1 MPAYAYEAVDKMGRR
16 KKGNIEAASPDRAQS
31 MLKGEGLIPLSVHE
45 QSFLNKD
52 VNIGGSGVSKRDL
65 SVFCRQFV
73 SIINAGV
80 PIVDAMGM
88 MEDQTENKRLQ
99 KALGEVKNNIAKGES
114 FANAL
119 RERSDIFPSMMINMV
134 EAGEAS
140 GSIDV
145 SLDRM
150 ATQFEKDTKLTAM
163 IKKAL
168 IYPIVVV
175 CVAIIV
181 MIVMM
186 AFVIPNF
193 MEMFKDLDTD
203 MPKLTQIVMAAADF
217 FKANW
222 ILVVG
227 IIIVIVVG
235 LKVFSASQV
244 GTEFL
249 SKAAIKIP
257 AFKDFTIKTSSSRLA
272 RTLATLTS
280 SGISMIDAL
289 DISAKTMSNYM
300 FRQAVLE
307 CKEEVKK
314 GVPLSEPLK
323 RSGLFPPMVVH
334 MTKIGEETGDMDSML
349 TKMADYYDEEVENA
363 TQNLLSVME
372 PVIILVIA
380 VFVGILVGACVM
392 PMLSLYKGLDN
403 L

>member
-1 MPAYAYEAVDKMGRR
+1 MAVYAYEAVDKMGKR
-16 KKGNIEAASPDRAQS
+16 KRGNIEATTPDRAQS
-31 MLKGEGLIPLSVHE
+31 MLKGEGLVPLKVSE

-52 VNIGGSGVSKRDL
+52 VNIGGSGVSKKDL
-65 SVFCRQFV
+65 AVFCRQFV

-88 MEDQTENKRLQ
+88 MEDQTENKRLK
-99 KALGEVKNNIAKGES
+99 KALGEVKTNIAKGES

-119 RERSDIFPSMMINMV
+119 RERSDVFPSMMINMV

-150 ATQFEKDTKLTAM
+150 ATQFEKDMKLGAM

-168 IYPIVVV
+168 IYPIVIVI
-175 CVAIIV
+175 VAFIV

-193 MEMFKDLDTD
+193 LKMFEDLDTD
-203 MPKLTQIVMAAADF
+203 LPALTRAVMAAADF
-217 FKANW
+217 CKAYW
-222 ILVVG
+222 YLIIGVVVVLIIG
-227 IIIVIVVG
+227 I
-235 LKVFSASQV
+235 KVFSASQV

-249 SKAAIKIP
+249 ARTAITIP
-257 AFKDFTIKTSSSRLA
+257 ALKNFTVKTSSSRLA
-272 RTLATLTS
+272 RTLATLTA

-289 DISAKTMSNYM
+289 DIAAKTMSNWV
-300 FRQAVLE
+300 FRTAVLE
-307 CKEEVKK
+307 AKEEVKK
-314 GVPLSEPLK
+314 GVPLSEPL
-323 RSGLFPPMVVH
+323 RRAGIFPPMVVH
-334 MTKIGEETGDMDSML
+334 MTKIGEETGDMESML
-349 TKMADYYDEEVENA
+349 TKMADYYDDEVESA
-363 TQNLLSVME
+363 TQSLLSFME
-372 PVIILVIA
+372 PIIILVIA
-380 VFVGILVGACVM
+380 VLVGVLVGACVM

>member
-1 MPAYAYEAVDKMGRR
+1 MPAYSYEAVDKLG
-16 KKGNIEAASPDRAQS
+16 KKKRGNIEAASPDRAQS
-31 MLKGEGLIPLSVHE
+31 MLKGEGLIPIKVSE

-73 SIINAGV
+73 SILNAGV

-88 MEDQTENKRLQ
+88 MEDQTENKRLK
-99 KALGEVKNNIAKGES
+99 KALGEVKANIAKGES

-119 RERSDIFPSMMINMV
+119 RERSDVFPSMMINMV

-150 ATQFEKDTKLTAM
+150 ATQFEKDTKLSAM

-193 MEMFKDLDTD
+193 MDMFKDMDTK
-203 MPKLTQIVMAAADF
+203 MPALTTAVMNMADF

-222 ILVVG
+222 IIVVG
-227 IIIVIVVG
+227 VIVIIVIG
-235 LKVFSASQV
+235 IKIFSASQT

-249 SKAAIKIP
+249 SKLAISIP
-257 AFKDFTIKTSSSRLA
+257 AFREFTVKTSSSRLA

-289 DISAKTMSNYM
+289 DISSKTMTNYV

-307 CKEEVKK
+307 AKEEVKK
-314 GVPLSEPLK
+314 GVPLSEPLR
-323 RSGLFPPMVVH
+323 RSQIFPPMVIH

-380 VFVGILVGACVM
+380 VFVGLLVGACVM

>member
-1 MPAYAYEAVDKMGRR
+1 MPAYAYEAVDKMGR
-16 KKGNIEAASPDRAQS
+16 KKRGNIEATSPDRAQS
-31 MLKGEGLIPLSVHE
+31 MLKGEGLIPLKVSE

-73 SIINAGV
+73 SILNAGV

-88 MEDQTENKRLQ
+88 MEDQTENKRLK
-99 KALGEVKNNIAKGES
+99 KALGEVKANIAKGES

-119 RERSDIFPSMMINMV
+119 RERSDIFPPMMINMV

-150 ATQFEKDTKLTAM
+150 ASQFEKDTKLSAL

-175 CVAIIV
+175 CVAIVV

-193 MEMFKDLDTD
+193 MDMFKDMDTK
-203 MPKLTQIVMAAADF
+203 MPALTLAVMGAADF
-217 FKANW
+217 FKAYW
-222 ILVVG
+222 YLILGVIV
-227 IIIVIVVG
+227 IIVIG

-249 SKAAIKIP
+249 AKAAISIP
-257 AFKDFTIKTSSSRLA
+257 AFKEFTIKTSSSRLA

-307 CKEEVKK
+307 AKEEVKK

-403 L
+403 I

>member
-1 MPAYAYEAVDKMGRR
+1 MPAYAYEAVDKMGR
-16 KKGNIEAASPDRAQS
+16 KKRGNIEAVSPDRAQS
-31 MLKGEGLIPLSVHE
+31 MLKGEGLIPLKVSE
-45 QSFLNKD
+45 QTFLNKD

-73 SIINAGV
+73 SILNAGV

-88 MEDQTENKRLQ
+88 MEDQTENKRLK
-99 KALGEVKNNIAKGES
+99 KALGEVKANIAKGES

-150 ATQFEKDTKLTAM
+150 ATQFEKDTKMAGM
-163 IKKAL
+163 VKKAL

-175 CVAIIV
+175 CVAIVV

-193 MEMFKDLDTD
+193 MEMFKDMDTK
-203 MPKLTQIVMAAADF
+203 MPGLTLAVMAAADF
-217 FKANW
+217 FKAYW
-222 ILVVG
+222 YLILG
-227 IIIVIVVG
+227 IVVVAFIAI
-235 LKVFSASQV
+235 KIFSASQM

-249 SKAAIKIP
+249 AKAAISIP
-257 AFKDFTIKTSSSRLA
+257 ALKNFTVKTSSSRLA

-289 DISAKTMSNYM
+289 DIAAKTMTNYM

-349 TKMADYYDEEVENA
+349 TKMADYYDEEVEAA
-363 TQNLLSVME
+363 TANLMSVME

-403 L
+403 I

>member
-119 RERSDIFPSMMINMV
+119 RERSDIFPAMMINMV

-150 ATQFEKDTKLTAM
+150 ATQFEKDTKLSGM

-193 MEMFKDLDTD
+193 MEMFKDMDTE
-203 MPKLTQIVMAAADF
+203 MPGLTKAVMAAADF

-222 ILVVG
+222 IIVVG
-227 IIIVIVVG
+227 VIIVIVVG

-244 GTEFL
+244 GTELL
-249 SKAAIKIP
+249 SKAAVSIP
-257 AFKDFTIKTSSSRLA
+257 AFKDFTVKTSSSRLA

-289 DISAKTMSNYM
+289 DISAKTMTNYM

-307 CKEEVKK
+307 AKEEVKK

-334 MTKIGEETGDMDSML
+334 MTKIGEETGDMDTML
-349 TKMADYYDEEVENA
+349 TKMADYYDEEVESA

>member
-16 KKGNIEAASPDRAQS
+16 KRGNIEATSPDRAQS
-31 MLKGEGLIPLSVHE
+31 MLKGEGLIPLKVSE

-73 SIINAGV
+73 SILNAGV

-88 MEDQTENKRLQ
+88 MEDQTENKRLK
-99 KALGEVKNNIAKGES
+99 KALGEVKANISKGES

-150 ATQFEKDTKLTAM
+150 ATQFEKDTKMAGM
-163 IKKAL
+163 VKKAL

-175 CVAIIV
+175 CVAIVV

-193 MEMFKDLDTD
+193 MEMFKDMDTK
-203 MPKLTQIVMAAADF
+203 MPALTLAVMGAADF
-217 FKANW
+217 FKAYW
-222 ILVVG
+222 YLIFG
-227 IIIVIVVG
+227 IIVIIG
-235 LKVFSASQV
+235 IALKVFSASQV

-249 SKAAIKIP
+249 AKAAITIP
-257 AFKDFTIKTSSSRLA
+257 AFKNFTVKTSSSRLA

-289 DISAKTMSNYM
+289 DISAKTMTNYM
-300 FRQAVLE
+300 FRQAVIE

-349 TKMADYYDEEVENA
+349 TKMADYYDEEVEAA
-363 TQNLLSVME
+363 TANLMSFME

-380 VFVGILVGACVM
+380 VFVGLLVGACVM

>member
-150 ATQFEKDTKLTAM
+150 ATQFEKDTKLSAM

-175 CVAIIV
+175 CVAIVV

-193 MEMFKDLDTD
+193 MEMFKDMDTK
-203 MPKLTQIVMAAADF
+203 MPGLTLAVMAAADF

-222 ILVVG
+222 LLVIG
-227 IIIVIVVG
+227 IIVVIVVG

-249 SKAAIKIP
+249 AKAAVSIP
-257 AFKDFTIKTSSSRLA
+257 ALKDFTIKTSSSRLA

-289 DISAKTMSNYM
+289 DISAKTMTNYM

-380 VFVGILVGACVM
+380 VFVGLLVGACVM

>member
-119 RERSDIFPSMMINMV
+119 RERSDVFPSMMINMV

-289 DISAKTMSNYM
+289 DISAKTMTNYM

-403 L
+403 I

>member
-1 MPAYAYEAVDKMGRR
+1 MPAYSYEAVDKMGKR
-16 KKGNIEAASPDRAQS
+16 KRGNIEAASTDRAQS
-31 MLKGEGLIPLSVHE
+31 MLKGEGLIPLKVSE
-45 QSFLNKD
+45 QSFLSKD

-73 SIINAGV
+73 SILNAGV

-88 MEDQTENKRLQ
+88 MEDQTENKRLK
-99 KALGEVKNNIAKGES
+99 KALGEVKANISKGES

-150 ATQFEKDTKLTAM
+150 ATQFEKDTKMAGM
-163 IKKAL
+163 VKKAL

-175 CVAIIV
+175 CVAIVV

-193 MEMFKDLDTD
+193 MDMFKDMDTK
-203 MPKLTQIVMAAADF
+203 MPALTLAVMGAADF
-217 FKANW
+217 FKAYW
-222 ILVVG
+222 YL
-227 IIIVIVVG
+227 IIGIVIVLVIAI
-235 LKVFSASQV
+235 KVFSASQV

-249 SKAAIKIP
+249 SKAAITIP
-257 AFKDFTIKTSSSRLA
+257 AFKNFVVKTSSSRLA

-289 DISAKTMSNYM
+289 DIAAKTMTNYM
-300 FRQAVLE
+300 FRQAVIE

-349 TKMADYYDEEVENA
+349 TKMADYYDEEVEAA
-363 TQNLLSVME
+363 TANLMSVME

>member
-150 ATQFEKDTKLTAM
+150 ATQFEKDTKLSAM

-175 CVAIIV
+175 CVAVIV

-193 MEMFKDLDTD
+193 MKMFQDLDTD
-203 MPKLTQIVMAAADF
+203 LPGLTKAVMAAADF
-217 FKANW
+217 F
-222 ILVVG
+222 IC
-227 IIIVIVVG
+227 
-235 LKVFSASQV
+235 
-244 GTEFL
+244 T
-249 SKAAIKIP
+249 
-257 AFKDFTIKTSSSRLA
+257 R
-272 RTLATLTS
+272 
-280 SGISMIDAL
+280 
-289 DISAKTMSNYM
+289 
-300 FRQAVLE
+300 
-307 CKEEVKK
+307 
-314 GVPLSEPLK
+314 
-323 RSGLFPPMVVH
+323 
-334 MTKIGEETGDMDSML
+334 
-349 TKMADYYDEEVENA
+349 
-363 TQNLLSVME
+363 
-372 PVIILVIA
+372 
-380 VFVGILVGACVM
+380 
-392 PMLSLYKGLDN
+392 
-403 L
+403 

>member
-1 MPAYAYEAVDKMGRR
+1 MPAYAYEAVDKMGR
-16 KKGNIEAASPDRAQS
+16 KKRGNIEATTPDRAQS
-31 MLKGEGLIPLSVHE
+31 MLKGEGLIPLKVSE

-73 SIINAGV
+73 SILNAGV

-88 MEDQTENKRLQ
+88 MEDQTENKRLK
-99 KALGEVKNNIAKGES
+99 KALGEVKANIAKGES

-150 ATQFEKDTKLTAM
+150 AAQFEKDTKLSAL

-193 MEMFKDLDTD
+193 MDMFKEMDTK
-203 MPKLTQIVMAAADF
+203 MPALTLAVMGAADF
-217 FKANW
+217 FKAYW
-222 ILVVG
+222 YLIVG
-227 IIIVIVVG
+227 AIVVLVIG
-235 LKVFSASQV
+235 GKIFSASQV

-249 SKAAIKIP
+249 AKAAISIP

-307 CKEEVKK
+307 AKEEVKK

-334 MTKIGEETGDMDSML
+334 MTKIGEETGDMDTML

>member
-1 MPAYAYEAVDKMGRR
+1 MPAYAYEAVDKMG
-16 KKGNIEAASPDRAQS
+16 KKKRGNIEAASTDRAQS
-31 MLKGEGLIPLSVHE
+31 MLKGEGLIPLKVSE
-45 QSFLNKD
+45 QSFLNND

-73 SIINAGV
+73 SILNAGV

-88 MEDQTENKRLQ
+88 MEDQTENKRLK
-99 KALGEVKNNIAKGES
+99 KALGEVKANIAKGES

-150 ATQFEKDTKLTAM
+150 ATQFEKDTKMAGM
-163 IKKAL
+163 VKKAL

-193 MEMFKDLDTD
+193 MEMFKDMDTK
-203 MPKLTQIVMAAADF
+203 MPGLTLAVMAAADF
-217 FKANW
+217 FKAYW
-222 ILVVG
+222 YLVLG
-227 IIIVIVVG
+227 IIVVIVIA

-249 SKAAIKIP
+249 SKAAISIP
-257 AFKDFTIKTSSSRLA
+257 AFKNFTVKTSSSRLA

-289 DISAKTMSNYM
+289 DIAAKTMTNYM
-300 FRQAVLE
+300 FRQAVIE

-349 TKMADYYDEEVENA
+349 TKMADYYDEEVEAA
-363 TQNLLSVME
+363 TANLMSVME

-403 L
+403 I

>member
-1 MPAYAYEAVDKMGRR
+1 MPAYMYEAVDKMGKK
-16 KKGNIEAASPDRAQS
+16 KKGSIEATTPDRAQS
-31 MLKGEGLIPLSVHE
+31 MLKGEGLIPLKVSE

-52 VNIGGSGVSKRDL
+52 LNVGGSGVSKKDL

-73 SIINAGV
+73 SILNAGV

-88 MEDQTENKRLQ
+88 MEDQTENKRLK
-99 KALGEVKNNIAKGES
+99 KALGEVKADISKGES

-119 RERSDIFPSMMINMV
+119 RGRSDIFPSMMINMV

-145 SLDRM
+145 SLERM
-150 ATQFEKDTKLTAM
+150 ATQFEKDTKLGGM

-168 IYPIVVV
+168 IYPIVIV

-181 MIVMM
+181 LIVMM

-193 MEMFKDLDTD
+193 MKMFEDMDTEL
-203 MPKLTQIVMAAADF
+203 PALTKAVMAAADF
-217 FKANW
+217 FKAYW
-222 ILVVG
+222 YLIIGILVCVVIG
-227 IIIVIVVG
+227 I
-235 LKVFSASQV
+235 KVFSASQT
-244 GTEFL
+244 GTIFL
-249 SKAAIKIP
+249 AKAAITIP
-257 AFKDFTIKTSSSRLA
+257 ALKTFVTKTSSSRLA

-289 DISAKTMSNYM
+289 DIAAKTMTNYI

-307 CKEEVKK
+307 AKDEVKK
-314 GVPLSEPLK
+314 GVPLSEPLR
-323 RSGLFPPMVVH
+323 RSGIFPPMVIH

-349 TKMADYYDEEVENA
+349 TKMADYYDEEVESA
-363 TQNLLSVME
+363 TANLMSVLE

-380 VFVGILVGACVM
+380 GFVGVLVGACVM

>member
-1 MPAYAYEAVDKMGRR
+1 MPAYAYEAVDKMG
-16 KKGNIEAASPDRAQS
+16 KKKRGNIEAASTDRAQS
-31 MLKGEGLIPLSVHE
+31 MLKGEGLIPLKVSE

-52 VNIGGSGVSKRDL
+52 VNMGGSGVSKRDL

-73 SIINAGV
+73 SILNAGV

-88 MEDQTENKRLQ
+88 MEDQTENKRLK
-99 KALGEVKNNIAKGES
+99 KALGEVKANIAKGES

-150 ATQFEKDTKLTAM
+150 ATQFEKDTKMAGM
-163 IKKAL
+163 VKKAL

-193 MEMFKDLDTD
+193 MEMFKDMDTK
-203 MPKLTQIVMAAADF
+203 MPGLTLAVMAAADF
-217 FKANW
+217 FKAYW
-222 ILVVG
+222 YLVLG
-227 IIIVIVVG
+227 IIVVIVIA

-249 SKAAIKIP
+249 SKAAISIP
-257 AFKDFTIKTSSSRLA
+257 AFKNFTVKTSSSRLA

-289 DISAKTMSNYM
+289 DIAAKTMTNYM
-300 FRQAVLE
+300 FRQAVIE

-349 TKMADYYDEEVENA
+349 TKMADYYDEEVEAA
-363 TQNLLSVME
+363 TANLMSVME

-403 L
+403 I

>member
-16 KKGNIEAASPDRAQS
+16 KKGNIEAASPDRAQT
-31 MLKGEGLIPLSVHE
+31 MLKGEGLIPLKVSE

-52 VNIGGSGVSKRDL
+52 MNIGGSGVGKRDL

-73 SIINAGV
+73 SILNAGV

-88 MEDQTENKRLQ
+88 MEDQTENKNLK
-99 KALGEVKNNIAKGES
+99 KALGEVKANIAKGES

-119 RERSDIFPSMMINMV
+119 RERSDVFPPMMINMV

-150 ATQFEKDTKLTAM
+150 ANQFEKDTKLSAM

-175 CVAIIV
+175 VVAIIV

-193 MEMFKDLDTD
+193 MDMFKQMDTK
-203 MPKLTQIVMAAADF
+203 MPALTLAVMAAADF
-217 FKANW
+217 FKHNV
-222 ILVVG
+222 IL
-227 IIIVIVVG
+227 IIAIMVAIVIG
-235 LKVFSASQV
+235 LKIFSASQT
-244 GTEFL
+244 GTIFL
-249 SKAAIKIP
+249 ANAAIKIP

-289 DISAKTMSNYM
+289 DISAKTMSNYV

-307 CKEEVKK
+307 AKEEVKK

-323 RSGLFPPMVVH
+323 RAGIFPPMVVH

-372 PVIILVIA
+372 PIIILVIA

>member
-1 MPAYAYEAVDKMGRR
+1 MPAYAYEAVDKMG
-16 KKGNIEAASPDRAQS
+16 KKKRGNIEAASTDRAQS
-31 MLKGEGLIPLSVHE
+31 MLKGEGLIPLKVSE

-65 SVFCRQFV
+65 SVFCLHFV
-73 SIINAGV
+73 SILNAGV

-88 MEDQTENKRLQ
+88 MEDQTENKRLK
-99 KALGEVKNNIAKGES
+99 KALGEVKANIAKGES

-119 RERSDIFPSMMINMV
+119 RERSDIFPAMMINMV

-150 ATQFEKDTKLTAM
+150 ATQFEKDTKMAGM
-163 IKKAL
+163 VKKAL

-193 MEMFKDLDTD
+193 MEMFKDMDTK
-203 MPKLTQIVMAAADF
+203 MPALTLAVMGAADF
-217 FKANW
+217 FKAYW
-222 ILVVG
+222 YLVVG
-227 IIIVIVVG
+227 ILLVVFIG
-235 LKVFSASQV
+235 LKIFSASQA

-249 SKAAIKIP
+249 SKAAITIP
-257 AFKDFTIKTSSSRLA
+257 AFKNFTVKTSSSRLA

-289 DISAKTMSNYM
+289 DIAAKTMTNYM
-300 FRQAVLE
+300 FRQAVIE

-349 TKMADYYDEEVENA
+349 TKMADYYDEEVEAA
-363 TQNLLSVME
+363 TANLMSVME

-403 L
+403 I

>member
-1 MPAYAYEAVDKMGRR
+1 MPAYAYEAVDKMGR
-16 KKGNIEAASPDRAQS
+16 KKRGNIEATSPDRAQT
-31 MLKGEGLIPLSVHE
+31 MLKGEGLIPLKVSE

-73 SIINAGV
+73 SILNAGV

-88 MEDQTENKRLQ
+88 MEDQTENKNLK
-99 KALGEVKNNIAKGES
+99 KALGEVKTNIAKGES

-119 RERSDIFPSMMINMV
+119 RERSDIFPAMMINMV

-150 ATQFEKDTKLTAM
+150 ANQFEKDTKLSAM

-175 CVAIIV
+175 VVAIIV
-181 MIVMM
+181 MVVMM
-186 AFVIPNF
+186 AFVIPKF
-193 MEMFKDLDTD
+193 MEMFKDMDTK
-203 MPKLTQIVMAAADF
+203 MPALTLAVMAAADF
-217 FKANW
+217 FKNNI
-222 ILVVG
+222 IL
-227 IIIVIVVG
+227 IIAVFIAIVIG
-235 LKVFSASQV
+235 IKIFSASQT
-244 GTEFL
+244 GTIML
-249 SKAAIKIP
+249 ANAAIKIP
-257 AFKDFTIKTSSSRLA
+257 AFKDFTVKTSSSRLA

-289 DISAKTMSNYM
+289 DISAKTMSNYV

-307 CKEEVKK
+307 AKEEVKK

-323 RSGLFPPMVVH
+323 RAGIFPPMVVH

-380 VFVGILVGACVM
+380 VFVGLLVGACVM

-403 L
+403 I

>member
-1 MPAYAYEAVDKMGRR
+1 MPAYSYEAVDKMGR
-16 KKGNIEAASPDRAQS
+16 KKRGNIEAASTDRAQS
-31 MLKGEGLIPLSVHE
+31 MLKGEGLIPLKVSE
-45 QSFLNKD
+45 QSFLSKD

-73 SIINAGV
+73 SILNAGV

-88 MEDQTENKRLQ
+88 MEDQTENKRLK
-99 KALGEVKNNIAKGES
+99 KALGEVKANIAKGES
-114 FANAL
+114 FANAIL
-119 RERSDIFPSMMINMV
+119 ERSDIFPAMMINMV

-150 ATQFEKDTKLTAM
+150 ATQFEKDTKMAGM
-163 IKKAL
+163 VKKAL

-193 MEMFKDLDTD
+193 MEMFKDMDTK
-203 MPKLTQIVMAAADF
+203 MPALTLAVMGAADF
-217 FKANW
+217 FKAYW
-222 ILVVG
+222 FLVVG
-227 IIIVIVVG
+227 ALIVIVIAI
-235 LKVFSASQV
+235 KIFSASQV

-249 SKAAIKIP
+249 SKAAITIP
-257 AFKDFTIKTSSSRLA
+257 AFKNFTVKTSSSRLA

-289 DISAKTMSNYM
+289 DIAAKTMTNYM
-300 FRQAVLE
+300 FRQAVVE

-349 TKMADYYDEEVENA
+349 TKMADYYDEEVESA
-363 TQNLLSVME
+363 TANLMSVME

-403 L
+403 I

>member
-1 MPAYAYEAVDKMGRR
+1 MPAYAYEAVDKMGR
-16 KKGNIEAASPDRAQS
+16 KKRGNIEAASPDRAQT
-31 MLKGEGLIPLSVHE
+31 MLKGEGLIPLKVNE

-52 VNIGGSGVSKRDL
+52 VNIGGSGVGKRDL

-73 SIINAGV
+73 SILNAGV

-88 MEDQTENKRLQ
+88 MEDQTENKNLK
-99 KALGEVKNNIAKGES
+99 KALGEVKANIAKGES

-150 ATQFEKDTKLTAM
+150 AGQFEKDTKLSAM

-175 CVAIIV
+175 VVAIIV

-193 MEMFKDLDTD
+193 MDMFKEMDTK
-203 MPKLTQIVMAAADF
+203 MPALTTAVMNAADF
-217 FKANW
+217 FKNNV
-222 ILVVG
+222 IL
-227 IIIVIVVG
+227 IIAILIAIVIG
-235 LKVFSASQV
+235 LKIFSASQT
-244 GTEFL
+244 GTIFL
-249 SKAAIKIP
+249 ANAAIKIP

-289 DISAKTMSNYM
+289 DISAKTMTNYV

-307 CKEEVKK
+307 AKEEVKK

-323 RSGLFPPMVVH
+323 RAGIFPPMVVH

>member
-16 KKGNIEAASPDRAQS
+16 KKGNIEAASPDRAQT
-31 MLKGEGLIPLSVHE
+31 MLKGEGLIPLKVSE

-52 VNIGGSGVSKRDL
+52 MNIGGSGVGKRDL

-73 SIINAGV
+73 SILNAGV

-88 MEDQTENKRLQ
+88 MEDQTENKNLK
-99 KALGEVKNNIAKGES
+99 KALGEVKANIAKGES

-119 RERSDIFPSMMINMV
+119 RERSDVFPPMMINMV

-150 ATQFEKDTKLTAM
+150 ANQFEKDTKLSAM

-175 CVAIIV
+175 VVAIIV

-193 MEMFKDLDTD
+193 MDMFKQMDTK
-203 MPKLTQIVMAAADF
+203 MPALTLAVMAAADF
-217 FKANW
+217 FKHNV
-222 ILVVG
+222 IL
-227 IIIVIVVG
+227 IIAIMVAIVIG
-235 LKVFSASQV
+235 LKIFSASQT
-244 GTEFL
+244 GTIFL
-249 SKAAIKIP
+249 ANAAIKIP
-257 AFKDFTIKTSSSRLA
+257 AFKEFTIKTSSSRLA

-289 DISAKTMSNYM
+289 DISAKTMSNYV

-307 CKEEVKK
+307 AKEEVKK

-323 RSGLFPPMVVH
+323 RAGIFPPMVVH
-334 MTKIGEETGDMDSML
+334 MTKIGEETGDMDTML

-403 L
+403 I

>member
-119 RERSDIFPSMMINMV
+119 RERSDIFPTMMINMV

-150 ATQFEKDTKLTAM
+150 ATQFEKDTKLSGM

-193 MEMFKDLDTD
+193 MEMFKDMDTE
-203 MPKLTQIVMAAADF
+203 MPGLTKAVMAAADF

-222 ILVVG
+222 IIVVG
-227 IIIVIVVG
+227 VIIVIVVG

-244 GTEFL
+244 GTELL
-249 SKAAIKIP
+249 SKAAVSIP
-257 AFKDFTIKTSSSRLA
+257 AFKDFTVKTSSSRLA

-289 DISAKTMSNYM
+289 DISAKTMTNYM

-307 CKEEVKK
+307 AKEEVKK

-334 MTKIGEETGDMDSML
+334 MTKIGEETGDMDTML
-349 TKMADYYDEEVENA
+349 TKMADYYDEEVESA

>member
-16 KKGNIEAASPDRAQS
+16 KKGNIEAASPDRAQT
-31 MLKGEGLIPLSVHE
+31 MLKGEGLIPLKVSE

-52 VNIGGSGVSKRDL
+52 MNIGGSGVGKRDL

-73 SIINAGV
+73 SILNAGV

-88 MEDQTENKRLQ
+88 MEDQTENKNLK
-99 KALGEVKNNIAKGES
+99 KALGEVKANIAKGES

-119 RERSDIFPSMMINMV
+119 RERSDVFPPMMINMV

-150 ATQFEKDTKLTAM
+150 ANQFEKDTKLSAM

-175 CVAIIV
+175 VVAIIV

-193 MEMFKDLDTD
+193 MDMFKQMDTK
-203 MPKLTQIVMAAADF
+203 MPALTLAVMAAADF
-217 FKANW
+217 FKHNV
-222 ILVVG
+222 IL
-227 IIIVIVVG
+227 IIAIMVAIVIG
-235 LKVFSASQV
+235 LKIFSASQT
-244 GTEFL
+244 GTIFL
-249 SKAAIKIP
+249 ANAAIKIP
-257 AFKDFTIKTSSSRLA
+257 AFKEFTIKTSSSRLA

-289 DISAKTMSNYM
+289 DISAKTMSNYV

-307 CKEEVKK
+307 AKEEVKK

-323 RSGLFPPMVVH
+323 RAGIFPPMVVH

-372 PVIILVIA
+372 PIIILVIA

>member
-1 MPAYAYEAVDKMGRR
+1 MPAYAYEAVDKMG
-16 KKGNIEAASPDRAQS
+16 KKKRGNIEAASTDRAQS
-31 MLKGEGLIPLSVHE
+31 MLKGEGLIPLKVSE

-73 SIINAGV
+73 SILNAGV

-88 MEDQTENKRLQ
+88 MEDQTENKRLK
-99 KALGEVKNNIAKGES
+99 KALGEVKANIAKGES

-150 ATQFEKDTKLTAM
+150 ATQFEKDTKMAGM
-163 IKKAL
+163 VKKAL

-193 MEMFKDLDTD
+193 MEMFKDMDTK
-203 MPKLTQIVMAAADF
+203 MPGLTLAVMAAADF
-217 FKANW
+217 FKAYW
-222 ILVVG
+222 YLILG
-227 IIIVIVVG
+227 MIIVIVIAI
-235 LKVFSASQV
+235 KIFSASQT
-244 GTEFL
+244 GTQFL
-249 SKAAIKIP
+249 SKAAISVP
-257 AFKDFTIKTSSSRLA
+257 AFKNFVVKTSSSRLA

-289 DISAKTMSNYM
+289 DIAAKTMTNYM
-300 FRQAVLE
+300 FRQAVIE

-349 TKMADYYDEEVENA
+349 TKMADYYDEEVEAA
-363 TQNLLSVME
+363 TANLMSVME

>member
-119 RERSDIFPSMMINMV
+119 RERSDIFPAMMINMV

-150 ATQFEKDTKLTAM
+150 ATQFEKDTKLSAM

-193 MEMFKDLDTD
+193 MKMFEDLDTD
-203 MPKLTQIVMAAADF
+203 LPGLTKAVMAAADF

-227 IIIVIVVG
+227 IIVVIVVG

-244 GTEFL
+244 GTEAL
-249 SKAAIKIP
+249 SKAAISLP
-257 AFKDFTIKTSSSRLA
+257 GLKDFTVKTSASRLA

-307 CKEEVKK
+307 AKEEVKK

-334 MTKIGEETGDMDSML
+334 MTKIGEETGDMDTML

>member
-1 MPAYAYEAVDKMGRR
+1 MPAYAYEAVDKMGR
-16 KKGNIEAASPDRAQS
+16 KKRGNIEAASPDRAQS
-31 MLKGEGLIPLSVHE
+31 MLKGEGLIPLKVSE

-73 SIINAGV
+73 SILNAGV

-99 KALGEVKNNIAKGES
+99 KALGEVKANIAKGES

-119 RERSDIFPSMMINMV
+119 RERSDVFPSMMINMV

-150 ATQFEKDTKLTAM
+150 AAQFEKDVKLGSLV
-163 IKKAL
+163 KKAL

-175 CVAIIV
+175 CVAV
-181 MIVMM
+181 VVLIVMM

-193 MEMFKDLDTD
+193 MEMFKDMDTK
-203 MPKLTQIVMAAADF
+203 MPALTLAVMGAADF
-217 FKANW
+217 FKAYW
-222 ILVVG
+222 YLIFGVLL
-227 IIIVIVVG
+227 VIVVG
-235 LKVFSASQV
+235 LKIFSASQV

-249 SKAAIKIP
+249 AKAAISIP
-257 AFKDFTIKTSSSRLA
+257 AFKEFTIKTSSSRLA

-289 DISAKTMSNYM
+289 DISAKTMTNYV

-307 CKEEVKK
+307 AKEEVKK

-403 L
+403 I

>member
-1 MPAYAYEAVDKMGRR
+1 MPAYAYEAVDKMG
-16 KKGNIEAASPDRAQS
+16 KKKRGNIEAASTDRAQS
-31 MLKGEGLIPLSVHE
+31 MLKGEGLIPLKVSE

-73 SIINAGV
+73 SILNAGV

-88 MEDQTENKRLQ
+88 MEDQTENKRLK
-99 KALGEVKNNIAKGES
+99 KALGEVKANIAKGES

-150 ATQFEKDTKLTAM
+150 ATQFEKDTKMAGM
-163 IKKAL
+163 VKKAL

-193 MEMFKDLDTD
+193 MEMFKDMDTK
-203 MPKLTQIVMAAADF
+203 MPALTLAVMGAADF
-217 FKANW
+217 FKAYW
-222 ILVVG
+222 YLIVGVLVVT
-227 IIIVIVVG
+227 VIA
-235 LKVFSASQV
+235 LKVFSASQA

-249 SKAAIKIP
+249 SKAAITIP
-257 AFKDFTIKTSSSRLA
+257 ALKNFTVKTSSSRLA

-289 DISAKTMSNYM
+289 DIAAKTMTNYM
-300 FRQAVLE
+300 FRQAVIE

-349 TKMADYYDEEVENA
+349 TKMADYYDEEVEAA
-363 TQNLLSVME
+363 TANLMSVME

-403 L
+403 I

>member
-1 MPAYAYEAVDKMGRR
+1 MPAYAYEAVDKMG
-16 KKGNIEAASPDRAQS
+16 KKKRGNIEAASTDRAQS
-31 MLKGEGLIPLSVHE
+31 MLKGEGLIPLKVSE

-73 SIINAGV
+73 SILNAGV

-88 MEDQTENKRLQ
+88 MEDQTENKRLK
-99 KALGEVKNNIAKGES
+99 KALGEVKANIAKGES

-150 ATQFEKDTKLTAM
+150 ATQFEKDTKMAGM
-163 IKKAL
+163 VKKAL

-193 MEMFKDLDTD
+193 MEMFKDMDTK
-203 MPKLTQIVMAAADF
+203 MPGLTLAVMAAADF
-217 FKANW
+217 FKAYW
-222 ILVVG
+222 YLVLG
-227 IIIVIVVG
+227 IIVVIVIA

-249 SKAAIKIP
+249 SKAAISIP
-257 AFKDFTIKTSSSRLA
+257 AFKNFTVKTSSSRLA

-289 DISAKTMSNYM
+289 DIAAKTMTNYM
-300 FRQAVLE
+300 FRQAVIE

-349 TKMADYYDEEVENA
+349 TKMADYYDEEVEAA
-363 TQNLLSVME
+363 TANLMSVME

-403 L
+403 I

>member
-1 MPAYAYEAVDKMGRR
+1 MPAYTYEAVDKLG
-16 KKGNIEAASPDRAQS
+16 KKKRGNIEAASPDRAQS
-31 MLKGEGLIPLSVHE
+31 MLKGEGLIPLKVSE
-45 QSFLNKD
+45 QSFLSKD

-73 SIINAGV
+73 SILNAGV

-88 MEDQTENKRLQ
+88 MEDQTENKRLK
-99 KALGEVKNNIAKGES
+99 KALGEVKANIAKGES

-119 RERSDIFPSMMINMV
+119 RERSDVFPSMMINMV

-150 ATQFEKDTKLTAM
+150 ATQFEKDTKMASM
-163 IKKAL
+163 VKKAL

-175 CVAIIV
+175 CVAVIV

-193 MEMFKDLDTD
+193 MEMFKDMDTK
-203 MPKLTQIVMAAADF
+203 MPKLTLAVMAAADF
-217 FKANW
+217 FKAYW
-222 ILVVG
+222 YLVFGV
-227 IIIVIVVG
+227 IVIVVIA

-249 SKAAIKIP
+249 SKAAITIP
-257 AFKDFTIKTSSSRLA
+257 AFKNFTVKTSSSRLA

-280 SGISMIDAL
+280 SGISMVDAL
-289 DISAKTMSNYM
+289 DIAAKTMTNYM
-300 FRQAVLE
+300 FRQAVVE

-349 TKMADYYDEEVENA
+349 TKMADYYDEEVETA
-363 TQNLLSVME
+363 TANLMSFME
-372 PVIILVIA
+372 PIIILVIA
-380 VFVGILVGACVM
+380 VFVGLLVGACVM

>member
-1 MPAYAYEAVDKMGRR
+1 MPAYAYEAVDKMG
-16 KKGNIEAASPDRAQS
+16 KKKRGNIEAATPDRAQS
-31 MLKGEGLIPLSVHE
+31 MLKGEGLIPLKVSE

-73 SIINAGV
+73 SILNAGV

-99 KALGEVKNNIAKGES
+99 KALGEVKANIAKGES

-150 ATQFEKDTKLTAM
+150 ASQFEKDVKLGGLV
-163 IKKAL
+163 KKAL

-175 CVAIIV
+175 CVAIV
-181 MIVMM
+181 VLIVMM

-193 MEMFKDLDTD
+193 MEMFKDMDTK
-203 MPKLTQIVMAAADF
+203 MPALTLAVMGAADF
-217 FKANW
+217 FKAYW
-222 ILVVG
+222 YLIFGFILVL
-227 IIIVIVVG
+227 VIA
-235 LKVFSASQV
+235 LKIFSASQV

-249 SKAAIKIP
+249 AKAAISIP
-257 AFKDFTIKTSSSRLA
+257 AFKEFTIKTSSSRLA

-289 DISAKTMSNYM
+289 DISAKTMSNYV

-307 CKEEVKK
+307 AKEEVKK

-403 L
+403 I

>member
-1 MPAYAYEAVDKMGRR
+1 MPAYAYEAVDKMGR
-16 KKGNIEAASPDRAQS
+16 KKRGNIEATSPDRAQT
-31 MLKGEGLIPLSVHE
+31 MLKGEGLIPLKVSE

-73 SIINAGV
+73 SILNAGV

-88 MEDQTENKRLQ
+88 MEDQTENKNLK
-99 KALGEVKNNIAKGES
+99 KALGEVKTNIAKGES

-150 ATQFEKDTKLTAM
+150 AAQFEKDTKLSAM

-175 CVAIIV
+175 VVAIIV
-181 MIVMM
+181 MVVMM
-186 AFVIPNF
+186 AFVIPKF
-193 MEMFKDLDTD
+193 MDMFKDMDTK
-203 MPKLTQIVMAAADF
+203 MPALTLAVMGAADF
-217 FKANW
+217 FKNNI
-222 ILVVG
+222 IL
-227 IIIVIVVG
+227 IIAVLIAIVIG
-235 LKVFSASQV
+235 LKIFSASQT
-244 GTEFL
+244 GTIML
-249 SKAAIKIP
+249 ANAAIKIP
-257 AFKDFTIKTSSSRLA
+257 AFKDFTVKTSSSRLA

-289 DISAKTMSNYM
+289 DISAKTMSNYV

-307 CKEEVKK
+307 AKEEVKK

-323 RSGLFPPMVVH
+323 RAGIFPPMVVH

-403 L
+403 I

>member
-1 MPAYAYEAVDKMGRR
+1 MPAYAYEAVDKMGRK
-16 KKGNIEAASPDRAQS
+16 KKGNIEAASPDRAQT
-31 MLKGEGLIPLSVHE
+31 MLKGEGLVPLKVSE

-73 SIINAGV
+73 SILNAGV

-88 MEDQTENKRLQ
+88 MEDQTENKNLK
-99 KALGEVKNNIAKGES
+99 KALGEVKANIAKGES

-150 ATQFEKDTKLTAM
+150 ATQFEKDTKLSAM

-175 CVAIIV
+175 VVAIIV

-193 MEMFKDLDTD
+193 MEMFKDMDTK
-203 MPKLTQIVMAAADF
+203 MPALTLAVMAAADF
-217 FKANW
+217 FKNNV
-222 ILVVG
+222 ILIVA
-227 IIIVIVVG
+227 ILIAIVIG
-235 LKVFSASQV
+235 IKIFSASQT
-244 GTEFL
+244 GTIFL
-249 SKAAIKIP
+249 ANAAIKIP

-289 DISAKTMSNYM
+289 DISAKTMSNYV

-307 CKEEVKK
+307 AKEEVKK

-323 RSGLFPPMVVH
+323 RAAIFPPMVVH

-372 PVIILVIA
+372 PIIILVIA

>member
-1 MPAYAYEAVDKMGRR
+1 MPAYAYEAVDKMG
-16 KKGNIEAASPDRAQS
+16 KKKRGNIEAASPDRAQS
-31 MLKGEGLIPLSVHE
+31 MLKGEGLIPLKVSE

-73 SIINAGV
+73 SILNAGV

-88 MEDQTENKRLQ
+88 MEDQTENKRLK
-99 KALGEVKNNIAKGES
+99 KALGEVKANIAKGES

-150 ATQFEKDTKLTAM
+150 ATQFEKDTKMAGM
-163 IKKAL
+163 VKKAL

-175 CVAIIV
+175 CVAIVV

-193 MEMFKDLDTD
+193 IKMFKDMNTK
-203 MPKLTQIVMAAADF
+203 MPALTLAVMGAADF
-217 FKANW
+217 FKAYW
-222 ILVVG
+222 YLIVG
-227 IIIVIVVG
+227 VIVIAFIAI
-235 LKVFSASQV
+235 KVFSASQM

-249 SKAAIKIP
+249 AKAAISIP
-257 AFKDFTIKTSSSRLA
+257 ALKNFTIKTSSSRLA

-289 DISAKTMSNYM
+289 DIAAKTMTNYM
-300 FRQAVLE
+300 FRQAVIE

-349 TKMADYYDEEVENA
+349 TKMADYYDEEVEAA
-363 TQNLLSVME
+363 TANLMSVME

-403 L
+403 I

>member
-1 MPAYAYEAVDKMGRR
+1 MPAYAYEAVDKMGR
-16 KKGNIEAASPDRAQS
+16 KKRGNIEAASPDRAQS
-31 MLKGEGLIPLSVHE
+31 MLKGEGLIPLKVSE

-73 SIINAGV
+73 SILNAGV

-88 MEDQTENKRLQ
+88 MEDQTENKRLK
-99 KALGEVKNNIAKGES
+99 KALGEVKANIAKGES

-150 ATQFEKDTKLTAM
+150 ATQFEKDTKMAGM
-163 IKKAL
+163 VKKAL

-193 MEMFKDLDTD
+193 MEMFKDMDTK
-203 MPKLTQIVMAAADF
+203 MPALTLAVMGAADF
-217 FKANW
+217 FKAYW
-222 ILVVG
+222 YLIVGILVVAF
-227 IIIVIVVG
+227 IA
-235 LKVFSASQV
+235 LKVFGASQT

-249 SKAAIKIP
+249 SKAAISIP
-257 AFKDFTIKTSSSRLA
+257 ALKNFTVKTSSSRLA

-289 DISAKTMSNYM
+289 DIAAKTMTNYM
-300 FRQAVLE
+300 FRQAVIE

-349 TKMADYYDEEVENA
+349 TKMADYYDEEVEAA
-363 TQNLLSVME
+363 TANLMSVME

-403 L
+403 I